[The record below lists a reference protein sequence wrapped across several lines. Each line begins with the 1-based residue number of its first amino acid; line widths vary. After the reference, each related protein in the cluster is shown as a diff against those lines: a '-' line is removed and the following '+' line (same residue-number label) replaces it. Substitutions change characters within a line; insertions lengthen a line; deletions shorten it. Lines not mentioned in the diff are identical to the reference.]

1 MDLIVAGQPTL
12 IVPVEDTTQIG
23 QARRSAT
30 KAALEAGFD
39 EADTGRVAL
48 VTTELSTNV
57 LRHAGRGE
65 IHVAIVP
72 GRDTQGVQVVAVD
85 RGPGFDFAVCLTDGH
100 STAGSRGEGLGAIRR
115 QSQVMDAHA
124 DHRGSVVLS
133 RMYPRGTAQAD
144 IRFGATQQA
153 LAGEP
158 ICGDGWAMAL
168 SDSAQGVLLVD
179 GLGHGPAAHRAAAAC
194 VEAYVADHDGDPVE
208 VMARLNAA
216 MSGTRGGAVAM
227 VRHAGGTLRYCGVGN
242 IAGSLISA
250 DASRGLAS
258 HPGIMGMATRRMQA
272 FDFPGAT
279 GKLLVMHSDGL
290 QSRWS
295 LRDYPGLANRHPAVV
310 TSVLYRDFDR
320 GRDDVTVFAISLED
334 RA

>member
-12 IVPVEDTTQIG
+12 IVPVEDATQIG
-23 QARRSAT
+23 QARRTAT
-30 KAALEAGFD
+30 KAAQDAGFD

-72 GRDTQGVQVVAVD
+72 GRDTRGVQVIAVD
-85 RGPGFDFAVCLTDGH
+85 RGPGFDLAVCLADGH

-133 RMYPRGTAQAD
+133 RMYPRGAAQAD
-144 IRFGATQQA
+144 IRFGATQQG

-168 SDSAQGVLLVD
+168 SGSALGVLLVD
-179 GLGHGPAAHRAAAAC
+179 GLGHGPAAYRAAAAC
-194 VEAYVADHDGDPVE
+194 VEAYVAGHDGDPVD
-208 VMARLNAA
+208 VMVRLNAA
-216 MSGTRGGAVAM
+216 MSGTRGGAVAV

-242 IAGSLISA
+242 IAGSLVSA

-272 FDFPGAT
+272 FDFPGTT

-295 LRDYPGLANRHPAVV
+295 LRDYPGLANRHPAVI